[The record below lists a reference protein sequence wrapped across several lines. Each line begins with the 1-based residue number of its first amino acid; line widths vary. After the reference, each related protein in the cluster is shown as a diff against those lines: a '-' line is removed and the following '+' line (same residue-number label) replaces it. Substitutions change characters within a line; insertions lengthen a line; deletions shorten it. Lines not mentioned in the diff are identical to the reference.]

1 MSDEASKPKFIVT
14 SAVKALVK
22 DLNNQSGPGFLTA
35 LDASVSAT
43 VRKACSDTG
52 PNKRLDET
60 SILGGTTAKPM
71 DLDKSHEKLR
81 EMRDTAAIALL
92 QVNMVTKNEYIK
104 FFRTVLETTEQL
116 LNQKT

>member
-43 VRKACSDTG
+43 IRKACADIG

-60 SILGGTTAKPM
+60 SITGGTTAKPVN
-71 DLDKSHEKLR
+71 LDESHAKLK
-81 EMRDTAAIALL
+81 EMRDTAAVALL
-92 QVNMVTKNEYIK
+92 QVNVVTKTDYLK

-116 LNQKT
+116 LNQ